1 MGTAAMA
8 GNRTAKRACGSRDK
22 VLCGYLKVH
31 VGVGGHEELLAVDA
45 RDTNAPSL
53 ALAHLAL
60 VAVGLRGVEVVA
72 ADLDSRV

>member
-1 MGTAAMA
+1 MGTTAMA
-8 GNRTAKRACGSRDK
+8 GNRTAKRARGSRDR
-22 VLCGYLKVH
+22 VLCGYLEVH

-45 RDTNAPSL
+45 RGTNAPSL